1 MCTKVLKFKTSNL
14 ISMTSK
20 PMTER
25 TQRFLRAIFDEN
37 ITASSRGKTDYNP
50 LMLVGAVDDGGGES
64 PLSEGAF

>member
-1 MCTKVLKFKTSNL
+1 
-14 ISMTSK
+14 MTSK